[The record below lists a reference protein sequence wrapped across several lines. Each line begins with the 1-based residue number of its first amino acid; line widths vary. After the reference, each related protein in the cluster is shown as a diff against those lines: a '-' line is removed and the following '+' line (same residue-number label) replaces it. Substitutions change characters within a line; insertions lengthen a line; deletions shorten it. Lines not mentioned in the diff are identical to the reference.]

1 MTLPDRVSCRERLET
16 PSASLA
22 LEDRRLERWL
32 GPLDPTALGSV
43 SRAILER
50 VLI

>member
-22 LEDRRLERWL
+22 LEDRRLER
-32 GPLDPTALGSV
+32 GSV
-43 SRAILER
+43 PLIRQRSAPSPAAILER